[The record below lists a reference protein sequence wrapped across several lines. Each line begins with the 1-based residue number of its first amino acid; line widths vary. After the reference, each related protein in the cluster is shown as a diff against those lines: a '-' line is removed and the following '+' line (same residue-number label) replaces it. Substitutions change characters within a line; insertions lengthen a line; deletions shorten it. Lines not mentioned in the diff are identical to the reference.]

1 MHVHPFAKKASVTGM
16 DHELKLSSK
25 YSQDGRALWREQ
37 KGISKLSGEYES
49 RKRVHVKLLP
59 C

>member
-1 MHVHPFAKKASVTGM
+1 MHVHTFAKKASAVIT

-25 YSQDGRALWREQ
+25 YSEDRRALWREQ
-37 KGISKLSGEYES
+37 KGTSKLSGEFES
-49 RKRVHVKLLP
+49 RKRIRVKLLP